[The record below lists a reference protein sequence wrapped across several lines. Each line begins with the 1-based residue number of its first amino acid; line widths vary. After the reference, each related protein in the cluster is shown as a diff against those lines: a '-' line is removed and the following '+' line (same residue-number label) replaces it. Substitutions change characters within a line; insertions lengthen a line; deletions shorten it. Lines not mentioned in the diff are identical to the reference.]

1 MAAMTGATVIGI
13 DLTPEFVETAR
24 LISDRVG
31 LGRRTEFRTTAGESM
46 PLDDGSFDAA
56 VMVHV
61 GALPPREAGAVTSA
75 ATPLALPLGLPL
87 GGTLRPARD
96 GRSP

>member
-31 LGRRTEFRTTAGESM
+31 LGHRTEFRTTAGESM

-61 GALPPREAGAVTSA
+61 GALPPPEAGAVTSA
-75 ATPLALPLGLPL
+75 ATPLA
-87 GGTLRPARD
+87 
-96 GRSP
+96 